1 MYNNTYGRNKPMQEI
16 EAAVP
21 QPDRVVY
28 MFHQT
33 FARGSTHDALE
44 RACARFF
51 EEYFTLPTHIAMSS
65 LERIQLPITE
75 WEYFKYNRSLPIK
88 LCTTRDECIP
98 KDAKDIELYYG
109 YILCIG
115 NEPQYIFQTRIVLE
129 DTPLSLMELLVV
141 NPVQDFIAMLVASF
155 KS

>member
-1 MYNNTYGRNKPMQEI
+1 MQEI
-16 EAAVP
+16 ESVSA
-21 QPDRVVY
+21 QPDKVVY

-51 EEYFTLPTHIAMSS
+51 EEYVTLPTHIAISS
-65 LERIQLPITE
+65 LERIQLPVGE
-75 WEYFKYNRSLPIK
+75 WDYFKYNKSLPIK
-88 LCTTRDECIP
+88 LCTTRDDCVPEE
-98 KDAKDIELYYG
+98 ARNVELYYG

-115 NEPQYIFQTRIVLE
+115 REPQYIFQTRVVLE
-129 DTPLSLMELLVV
+129 DTPLSIMDLLVT
-141 NPVQDFIAMLVASF
+141 NPVQNFLAMLVSAF